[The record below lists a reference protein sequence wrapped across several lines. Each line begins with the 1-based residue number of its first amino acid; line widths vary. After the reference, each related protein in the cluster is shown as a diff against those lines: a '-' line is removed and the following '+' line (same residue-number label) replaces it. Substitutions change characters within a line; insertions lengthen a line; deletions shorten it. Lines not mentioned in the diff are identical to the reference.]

1 MNRILIFGRIR
12 GIFYN
17 KCFVL
22 YSILYYGLR
31 IIRELLGLERGNF
44 EKYFFLNRPL
54 HLEGVRIYVAIEEGI
69 DKAELYGL
77 YFFKTSKVDETN
89 INELFE
95 LFASEVNYKI
105 NNKELQL
112 NSLPL
117 TILHTSQND
126 NH

>member
-1 MNRILIFGRIR
+1 MKNI
-12 GIFYN
+12 
-17 KCFVL
+17 
-22 YSILYYGLR
+22 
-31 IIRELLGLERGNF
+31 
-44 EKYFFLNRPL
+44 FLNRPL
-54 HLEGVRIYVAIEEGI
+54 PLEGVRIYVATEEGI